1 MARYNGD
8 DYEDLDEYEEEG
20 EEQEEEGIGED
31 NYEEQEEE
39 EEEGEEEAPRHTQEE
54 LEYLDLRQQLKES
67 FRKKMKK
74 ESGSSR
80 ANTEEMKFPY
90 SNFGSFFGPS
100 KPVIAQRVIQESKSL
115 LENQHLAA
123 KVSRPHHDK
132 NRSSTSTAA
141 GSKAQAHDHRP
152 KENKVKVNAQTLKQT
167 RDYSFLL
174 DDAEL
179 PGPTKDPP
187 PRPVSVPN
195 SEARSAQ
202 VPPYGKQS
210 LNKTV
215 GQVPNSRGERKSMST
230 GSQMHPKA
238 GSHKLTSASRPILT
252 SVQHRKKLGNSNG
265 SGPGRPL
272 GPEDLAA
279 KKRAAAPER
288 RVPTAVA
295 KSSTHSAQKPP
306 SSKLHPSASKQPSIL
321 KKHRDQKNEFQ
332 KYTKEKV
339 LQKPQMNRPP
349 AKISSRPTLRDD
361 RPKKKAVRQDSDQE
375 DDGAIRSMIHN
386 IFRYNPN
393 RYAGRDEDDSDME
406 ANFDEI
412 LMEEK
417 RSARLARQ
425 EDEEELRKI
434 EEEERREK
442 LRQQAKKR
450 KLSQR

>member
-1 MARYNGD
+1 VGVLVGFCHRKQVVWRFKMARYNGD

-123 KVSRPHHDK
+123 KVSRPHHD
-132 NRSSTSTAA
+132 
-141 GSKAQAHDHRP
+141 
-152 KENKVKVNAQTLKQT
+152 VKVNAQTLKQT

-349 AKISSRPTLRDD
+349 AKNSSRPTLRDD